1 MILEPKPFTTTP
13 LSFCISMMLLLQ
25 LTFAQEEK
33 KLQITLLFVPGTPQ
47 KPIYMNIILFSFSIE
62 STKDCLLLK
71 TVFETLFLKPQ
82 LAVPF
87 SPNLLQYDSYPILIK
102 YIALNW
108 AGKPHKS
115 LNFAVPSLKSYQNS
129 VKIVISLTVISNKLN
144 FPRQE
149 VTLVAFYQFLL
160 NDQRLLFH

>member
-71 TVFETLFLKPQ
+71 TVFETLFLKP
-82 LAVPF
+82 
-87 SPNLLQYDSYPILIK
+87 
-102 YIALNW
+102 
-108 AGKPHKS
+108 
-115 LNFAVPSLKSYQNS
+115 
-129 VKIVISLTVISNKLN
+129 
-144 FPRQE
+144 
-149 VTLVAFYQFLL
+149 
-160 NDQRLLFH
+160 